1 MIVSERQQS
10 AYEPSQGSHAP
21 CEFHQVLFAPGRLHE
36 ADGIDLGG
44 VSFDAPA
51 TDYEAE

>member
-1 MIVSERQQS
+1 MVVSERQLS
-10 AYEPSQGSHAP
+10 AYEPTQGSHAP
-21 CEFHQVLFAPGRLHE
+21 CKLHQVLFAPGRFRE
-36 ADGIDLGG
+36 PDCVDLGG

>member
-21 CEFHQVLFAPGRLHE
+21 CELHQVLFAPGRLHE
-36 ADGIDLGG
+36 PDGVDLGG
-44 VSFDAPA
+44 VSFDAPT